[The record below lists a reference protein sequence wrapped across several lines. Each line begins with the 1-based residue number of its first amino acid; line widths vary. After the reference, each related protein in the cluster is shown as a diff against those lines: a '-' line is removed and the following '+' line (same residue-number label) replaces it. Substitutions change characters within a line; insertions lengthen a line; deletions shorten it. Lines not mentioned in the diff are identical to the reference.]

1 MKTTKNKKVVLRQ
14 IILHTSHEI
23 HQRSSNFLKMINGV
37 YNFDLFYAHTKKGK
51 KRYSEKKEISPF
63 MIALVYV
70 DIDCAFIKNFPRK
83 MSKML

>member
-51 KRYSEKKEISPF
+51 KGIRRKKKSCRIFFLPKTS
-63 MIALVYV
+63 LVK
-70 DIDCAFIKNFPRK
+70 FN
-83 MSKML
+83 